1 MGNRCFSEY
10 IFLSLSPLVPTH
22 CRCRGLLLHL
32 LTLGDTNTHLLDTT
46 SVNEESARRK
56 HLYLTTHTH
65 THTHTQHSQQRQS
78 SRQRDS
84 KRHSQQSI
92 GRQPTPLTRRPPG
105 SGEYFRLEFEK
116 LVIWSLITERPLC
129 DAALPT
135 ESWVPFIS

>member
-65 THTHTQHSQQRQS
+65 THTHTTFTTETVIPSA
-78 SRQRDS
+78 
-84 KRHSQQSI
+84 
-92 GRQPTPLTRRPPG
+92 GFEAAFPTIDRTPTHA
-105 SGEYFRLEFEK
+105 F
-116 LVIWSLITERPLC
+116 
-129 DAALPT
+129 DAAAT
-135 ESWVPFIS
+135 GIG